1 MMTFKKLALHCVL
14 AGLLVGALSAC
25 APLLI
30 GGAMMTSAVAVDR
43 RTAGTQ
49 LEDENIERR
58 AMSRVNS
65 NVGDRGHV
73 NVTSYNRKVLITGE
87 VPTEQDK
94 ALLEQLISRVDNVAK
109 VENELAVMGKS
120 SLTQRSTDVLVT
132 SRVKANFID
141 AKDVFSGAIKIVTE
155 RGVVYLLGRVTHRE
169 ADRATDIARNTPG
182 VLKVVRLFEIIS
194 EEDLQR
200 LSEDTK
206 PANTSGVASS
216 K

>member
-1 MMTFKKLALHCVL
+1 MITVKKLSFQILF
-14 AGLLVGALSAC
+14 AGLLLGSLSAC
-25 APLLI
+25 APLLL
-30 GGAMMTSAVAVDR
+30 GGAVMTSVVAVDR
-43 RTAGTQ
+43 RTAGSQ

-58 AMSRVNS
+58 AMIRVDA
-65 NVGDRGHV
+65 NVGERGHV

-94 ALLEQLISRVDNVAK
+94 ALVEQLVSRVDNVAK

-120 SLTQRSTDVLVT
+120 SLSQRSTDVLVT

-155 RGVVYLLGRVTHRE
+155 RGVVYLFGRVTHRE
-169 ADRATDIARNTPG
+169 ADRATDIARNTAG

-194 EEDLQR
+194 EEELQQ
-200 LSEDTK
+200 LNEQAKPSK
-206 PANTSGVASS
+206 PATASS
-216 K
+216 AG

>member
-1 MMTFKKLALHCVL
+1 MMTFKKLGLQCLA

-25 APLLI
+25 APMLL
-30 GGAMMTSAVAVDR
+30 GGAMMTSMVAVDR
-43 RTAGTQ
+43 RTAGMQ

-58 AMSRVNS
+58 AMTRVDA

-94 ALLEQLISRVDNVAK
+94 ALLAQLISRLDNVAK

-120 SLTQRSTDVLVT
+120 TLTQRSTDVLVT

-141 AKDVFSGAIKIVTE
+141 AKDVFSGAMKIVTE
-155 RGVVYLLGRVTHRE
+155 RGVVYLFGRVTHRE
-169 ADRATDIARNTPG
+169 ADRATDITRNTAG
-182 VLKVVRLFEIIS
+182 VLKVVRMFEIIS

-200 LSEDTK
+200 LSEDNK
-206 PANTSGVASS
+206 PAHATGSS
-216 K
+216 SPK